1 MQMLFFF
8 FFKVEK
14 KCSPKKNKNSKKKC
28 MQAPY
33 ISDDVVSQLSKNKIF
48 LLLPIL
54 LLTINVLFSLSS

>member
-1 MQMLFFF
+1 MLL
-8 FFKVEK
+8 K
-14 KCSPKKNKNSKKKC
+14 KKKKKKKSSKKKC